1 MWLAMR
7 WEWMEKGQSELY
19 HVMKGWK
26 GDPRLGQQ
34 SRGKD
39 VGRGGGKERGTQVPV
54 ARGKFGA
61 KLSP

>member
-1 MWLAMR
+1 
-7 WEWMEKGQSELY
+7 MEKGQSERY

-39 VGRGGGKERGTQVPV
+39 LGRGGGKERGTQVPV
-54 ARGKFGA
+54 ARGKFRA

>member
-1 MWLAMR
+1 
-7 WEWMEKGQSELY
+7 MEKGQSELY